1 MLLIRFILINMTDSY
16 QFDKNSK
23 LFQKFLALK
32 ATKNNESFV
41 DKPPVSDVPS
51 GKSNENKNN
60 FACAQ
65 QVMSK
70 KERSISKQSY
80 NLSGNGP
87 LHVTVDDIEE
97 AASVALNDSTLNQ
110 SSMLEKQENNADF
123 AD

>member
-1 MLLIRFILINMTDSY
+1 MRRGGRKFKVYCVRWKVIDNVAYWAFILINMTDSY

-65 QVMSK
+65 
-70 KERSISKQSY
+70 
-80 NLSGNGP
+80 
-87 LHVTVDDIEE
+87 
-97 AASVALNDSTLNQ
+97 
-110 SSMLEKQENNADF
+110 
-123 AD
+123 